1 MNTDQFIEQI
11 HEANALKR
19 LQEHHKTKRP
29 VWRIAIPSAAV
40 ASAAILLI
48 VLLPH
53 GNEAQAATPAPVVYC
68 NSQCNAADVMTL
80 IDNNINHIKE
90 IKNL

>member
-1 MNTDQFIEQI
+1 MNTNELIKRI

-19 LQEHHKTKRP
+19 QQEHRKTKRL

-40 ASAAILLI
+40 AAAVLLI

-53 GNEAQAATPAPVVYC
+53 GNKAQAATPAPGIYC
-68 NSQCNAADVMTL
+68 NSQCNPDDVMAL

-90 IKNL
+90 IRTS